1 MSGHYAPMPSAFDSD
16 LAVLRE
22 WWAVHSSSVGCEV
35 RGLWFGLAD
44 LVGDDEVARH
54 TMYVA
59 GTPDFDS
66 DDGGDWAC
74 EYLWE
79 PVDRYLRL
87 DGLGGIDQDDWQGAV
102 DHAVALVR
110 ELRPWEGDV
119 PGLNGVG
126 VGFDDGDVVVVWAS
140 A

>member
-1 MSGHYAPMPSAFDSD
+1 MPSAFDSD

-22 WWAVHSSSVGCEV
+22 WWEAQSSTVGDEV

-44 LVGDDEVARH
+44 LAGDDGVARH

-59 GTPDFDS
+59 GTPSFDS

-74 EYLWE
+74 EYVWE
-79 PVDRYLRL
+79 PVDRYLHL
-87 DGLGGIDQDDWQGAV
+87 DGLRAIAKSDWQRAL
-102 DHAVALVR
+102 DHAVALVS
-110 ELRPWEGDV
+110 ELKPWTSNV